1 MWTQSPLTWPNTAQT
16 IQTST
21 EAVTSQVGAAMND
34 SVNQLTPLISDADF
48 GRHALSTDAEAL
60 LGLRDELNTL
70 LNVGT
75 VLTVNPYQFQVG
87 NALDAG
93 EYLSPKTAMDALV
106 TKLRDLS
113 DTHRPIGQLYAM
125 VVMLTEQGLS
135 EFSAN
140 LQTITQVLN
149 LPDWCQVARQA
160 KAMSTNDMDKRHQP
174 ANIVQP
180 RFKPT
185 ANITAATLN
194 DYLSLQGAQI
204 ATLESLASD
213 STNVIDKLSALA
225 TKREQQL
232 SQLSAQINA
241 LKTLS
246 GSVYSFAL
254 SGAPESIASQL
265 TQAGAPNSHQFT
277 IASVLL
283 SAEPL
288 PFFEG
293 LLCSH

>member
-1 MWTQSPLTWPNTAQT
+1 MTWQTVSLTWP
-16 IQTST
+16 T
-21 EAVTSQVGAAMND
+21 ESLQANAETVTSQVGSAM
-34 SVNQLTPLISDADF
+34 SVAIGQLTPLASDANF
-48 GRHALSTDAEAL
+48 ARHDLSASAASLLALRGELQSL
-60 LGLRDELNTL
+60 LSKGA
-70 LNVGT
+70 
-75 VLTVNPYQFQVG
+75 VLSVSSYQFQVG
-87 NALDAG
+87 NAVESGA
-93 EYLSPKTAMDALV
+93 YLNPQAAVKALAE
-106 TKLRDLS
+106 KLRDLS
-113 DTHRPIGQLYAM
+113 DANRPTGQLNA
-125 VVMLTEQGLS
+125 VAVMLTASSLTS
-135 EFSAN
+135 FA
-140 LQTITQVLN
+140 TQLAQLTTVLN

-160 KAMSTNDMDKRHQP
+160 KAMSTNDVDKRHQP

-213 STNVIDKLSALA
+213 SANVIDKLSALA
-225 TKREQQL
+225 SKRGQAL
-232 SQLSAQINA
+232 SKMSAQINA
-241 LKTLS
+241 LKILS

-254 SGAPESIASQL
+254 SGTPKSIASQL

>member
-1 MWTQSPLTWPNTAQT
+1 MTWQTASVT
-16 IQTST
+16 LPT
-21 EAVTSQVGAAMND
+21 ESLQANAETVTNQVGSAMSAAIG
-34 SVNQLTPLISDADF
+34 QLAPLASDANF
-48 GRHALSTDAEAL
+48 ARHDLSASAAAL
-60 LGLRDELNTL
+60 LGLRGELQSL
-70 LNVGT
+70 LSKGA
-75 VLTVNPYQFQVG
+75 VLSVSPYQFQVG
-87 NALDAG
+87 NAVESGA
-93 EYLSPKTAMDALV
+93 YLNPQAAVKALAE
-106 TKLRDLS
+106 KLRDLS
-113 DTHRPIGQLYAM
+113 DANRPTGQLNA
-125 VVMLTEQGLS
+125 VAVMLTASSLTS
-135 EFSAN
+135 FA
-140 LQTITQVLN
+140 TQLAQLTTVLN

-160 KAMSTNDMDKRHQP
+160 KAMSSNDMDKRHQP

-194 DYLSLQGAQI
+194 GYLSLQGAQI
-204 ATLESLASD
+204 ATLESLSSD

-232 SQLSAQINA
+232 SQQSAQINA

-254 SGAPESIASQL
+254 SGVPESIVSQL